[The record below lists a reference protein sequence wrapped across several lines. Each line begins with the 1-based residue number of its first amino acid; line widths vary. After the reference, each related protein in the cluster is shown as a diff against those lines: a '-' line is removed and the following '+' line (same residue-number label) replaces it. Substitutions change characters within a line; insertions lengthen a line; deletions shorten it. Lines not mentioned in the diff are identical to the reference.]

1 MRQCFGYGKCEI
13 GLWGSWGKGGE
24 GISGCM
30 RRQGEMEYW
39 GSGDGDGGAG
49 ALWDGMGI
57 GAECSTTVDE
67 GKDEMLSRFGGQP

>member
-1 MRQCFGYGKCEI
+1 
-13 GLWGSWGKGGE
+13 
-24 GISGCM
+24 
-30 RRQGEMEYW
+30 MEYW